1 MKQTKDDAWGVNVVE
16 RIRVR
21 IMTEAYD
28 IADRGDIE
36 GYNAIKLMC
45 HDVLRIIEAHPLTDE
60 QIKECSYDAEGFM
73 VSRENA
79 MRAVERAHGI
89 GEKNE

>member
-1 MKQTKDDAWGVNVVE
+1 MDEYEQLSVRYVKALGESMEQTKDEAWGVNVVE

-28 IADRGDIE
+28 LADRGDIE

-45 HDVLRIIEAHPLTDE
+45 HEVLQIIE
-60 QIKECSYDAEGFM
+60 
-73 VSRENA
+73 
-79 MRAVERAHGI
+79 AHGI
-89 GEKNE
+89 GEKDEYRCV

>member
-1 MKQTKDDAWGVNVVE
+1 MTGELVE

-28 IADRGDIE
+28 LADRGDIE

-45 HDVLRIIEAHPLTDE
+45 HEVLRIIEAHG
-60 QIKECSYDAEGFM
+60 I
-73 VSRENA
+73 
-79 MRAVERAHGI
+79 VE
-89 GEKNE
+89 KK